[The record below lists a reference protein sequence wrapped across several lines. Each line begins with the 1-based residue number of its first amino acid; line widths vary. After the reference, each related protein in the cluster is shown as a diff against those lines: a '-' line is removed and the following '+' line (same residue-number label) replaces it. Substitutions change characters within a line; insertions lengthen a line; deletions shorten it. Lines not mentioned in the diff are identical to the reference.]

1 MPPRSKARARKIA
14 CEVPSDMQCELP
26 LCGCAA
32 LPPLRCGHKFC
43 QECLLRTVKM
53 SHPEF
58 AMLLFVC
65 PLCRTKSFVGEGTF
79 AIIMKQ
85 QKPKGAMIMD
95 FADTSAGFCLA
106 MQRTRLRVNDVPP
119 VDFFFMQIRHY
130 LKYLDG
136 LGSEDWNMNTLFAEL
151 SRRCQTRMEARWL
164 LADMPFEAPPFKLMM
179 SELDALA
186 LGDAVRSATERE
198 AAEENVTTI

>member
-1 MPPRSKARARKIA
+1 M
-14 CEVPSDMQCELP
+14 
-26 LCGCAA
+26 
-32 LPPLRCGHKFC
+32 
-43 QECLLRTVKM
+43 LRTVKM

-85 QKPKGAMIMD
+85 QKPKGVMLMD

-106 MQRTRLRVNDVPP
+106 MQRGARRAGEVEP
-119 VDFFFMQIRHY
+119 VDFFFLRIRHY

-136 LGSEDWNMNTLFAEL
+136 LGGEEWNMNSLFAEL
-151 SRRCQTRMEARWL
+151 SRRCQTRSEARWL
-164 LADMPFEAPPFKLMM
+164 LADMPFEAPPFSLMM

-186 LGDAVRSATERE
+186 LGDAVRLSGERE
-198 AAEENVTTI
+198 AAEENVGSI